1 MDCYSALKGN
11 EVQVLLM
18 TFMNLLGILLCE
30 KANLKRAHTVYIDKI
45 LECFRGGGVRG
56 RLAGVNQ

>member
-1 MDCYSALKGN
+1 MN
-11 EVQVLLM
+11 
-18 TFMNLLGILLCE
+18 FMYLLGILLCE
-30 KANLKRAHTVYIDKI
+30 KANMKRVHTVYIDKI